1 MMADAFLNPI
11 EWNTEFK
18 WEKRVKAKPGP
29 RIPRKKK
36 KLMKKL
42 GEWKYT
48 GKVNFAMEFYS
59 THEDWLSELTEEER
73 TEYYN
78 TMCKKGEA
86 NL

>member
-1 MMADAFLNPI
+1 MTDEYFQPI
-11 EWNTEFK
+11 VWNEDFK
-18 WEKRVKAKPGP
+18 LERRVGFKPGP

-48 GKVNFAMEFYS
+48 GKVNFTMEFYS
-59 THEDWLSELTEEER
+59 THEDWISELTEEER

-78 TMCKKGEA
+78 TMCKKGESS
-86 NL
+86 L

>member
-1 MMADAFLNPI
+1 MNDELFQPI
-11 EWNTEFK
+11 FWNEEFK
-18 WEKRVKAKPGP
+18 FENRVKVKPGP

-48 GKVNFAMEFYS
+48 GKVNFVLEFYS
-59 THEDWLSELTEEER
+59 TQEDWLAELTEEER
-73 TEYYN
+73 TDYYN

-86 NL
+86 SL